1 MATIFVTAETSV
13 RVNLSVRHVHAQLSL
28 ATLGTLSKP
37 YALIVEIKCYIIVK
51 KNKKKQVELD
61 NSFEYIHYCNSI
73 VAIMMQQRQIRY
85 CDSDHMLM

>member
-1 MATIFVTAETSV
+1 MATIFVTAETSL
-13 RVNLSVRHVHAQLSL
+13 RANLSVRHVYAQLSL

-51 KNKKKQVELD
+51 KQVELD

-73 VAIMMQQRQIRY
+73 VAIMMQQWQISY
-85 CDSDHMLM
+85 CDSDHVLM